1 MSPNAF
7 LLRILGLMVI
17 LLGLV
22 ACAEW
27 WVRGCLFSD
36 GPCAEW
42 RDPKIHT
49 WRYSVGERIVEQ
61 DDQAKL
67 SMLWMTSAAS
77 QQEGAHPLLGW
88 SGGLD
93 SATLLPS
100 GFRAGSGKAPFVLL
114 GAGWAELGAGRLVAE
129 DPVIRAG
136 LDLVDL
142 SVPGFSMDQDLLLL
156 ERTLPNFRGGQVLL
170 WIDVDRL
177 DHLQR
182 TFVGRPKPWYTPT
195 PSGGKLQ
202 GVPVEPDIQ
211 RFLEEHPAD
220 PGLYS
225 FHVFR
230 TLVLQDTMMSAQAI
244 QARESSLQELTKRL
258 FFMHIKK
265 AEEAG
270 VTLRLILDQRATGA
284 HADDRRWALEQVCND
299 HHVEFDILPRQT
311 AGSDTR
317 FHGDACA
324 LLARKACYEF
334 DFDRDPEMV
343 AIRSSNTEELQT
355 TDPLI
360 AVMVRILGDSSWLGT
375 IKEKALMNTVPV
387 REMLRRDAQYSLDH
401 YAK

>member
-7 LLRILGLMVI
+7 LLRMLGLLVI

-42 RDPKIHT
+42 RDPNIYT

-67 SMLWMTSAAS
+67 SVLWRNSAAS
-77 QQEGAHPLLGW
+77 LLEGAHPLLGW

-93 SATLLPS
+93 SATLLPY

-136 LDLVDL
+136 VDLVDL

-195 PSGGKLQ
+195 PSGGRVQ
-202 GVPVEPDIQ
+202 GVPVEPDIR
-211 RFLEEHPAD
+211 RFLEDHPAD

-230 TLVLQDTMMSAQAI
+230 TLVLKDTVMSELAI
-244 QARESSLQELTKRL
+244 QTRESPLLELTKRL
-258 FFMHIKK
+258 LSMLIKQ
-265 AEEAG
+265 AGEAG
-270 VTLRLILDQRATGA
+270 MTVRVVLEQQSSGP
-284 HADDRRWALEQVCND
+284 HADHRRWALEQVCND
-299 HHVEFDILPRQT
+299 HPVQFEMAPRPPF
-311 AGSDTR
+311 GSAPSDL
-317 FHGDACA
+317 GEAYA
-324 LLARKACYEF
+324 QLARRVCYEF
-334 DFDRDPEMV
+334 DFDRDPEL
-343 AIRSSNTEELQT
+343 AAFRSLHTNDLAA
-355 TDPLI
+355 TDPLHE
-360 AVMVRILGDSSWLGT
+360 VMVRIMSDPGWLGT
-375 IKEKALMNTVPV
+375 VKEKALLNRVPV

-401 YAK
+401 YAR